1 MAPSEYH
8 GRLLALLEDVCAALG
23 RLIRSATGDD
33 PAETLTAAVREAKT
47 IAGADLILLR
57 PPEGLLT
64 AHEIRIP
71 QGAPWPPTGLVDRW
85 QARVTRTLRPVR
97 LALRE
102 RPRRPLIKGGIV
114 LPVFAT
120 GGGVGAVGIF
130 LSRRAVFSAVE
141 CASVAALM
149 QGAMA
154 RAEAIRIR
162 QHTEAVAVTDVHD
175 RVAREIHDGPLQML
189 SGIML
194 HLRLVRAA
202 ADERSREA
210 LDGLEIE
217 MEQTIRQTRTL
228 IRNLRLAHPEI
239 ALEERVRNALMRLEQ
254 SRGMGWSLRWEG
266 SEGVLPGPTAD
277 EVFQVINE
285 ALANVYRHSAA
296 KHVNIRGRVRNGA
309 FEVTVR
315 DDGVGFDVARA
326 LRQDLRKLSFGLI
339 SMQERMTGLGGTLT
353 LRSQPGRGTRVLINL
368 PLGAVELRKKN

>member
-1 MAPSEYH
+1 M
-8 GRLLALLEDVCAALG
+8 LEDVCAALG